1 MINVCIH
8 ELDFQE
14 DTMRLSTKSLSMLK
28 ESSEIVDI
36 YRDHLSAENLVG
48 IITDFNDNF
57 IYMSLIDDSGKANG
71 ISVFYRNDVT
81 RIRWGGNERNSYKS
95 LMQAA
100 TSKLATP
107 PLDISSIDLV
117 IRSVSDIYGYV
128 NILTER
134 MESSITFIGEVEDM
148 DIESIILKTYGTFSS
163 RDRSQLLIK
172 IDEITRVDAD
182 AQYERSVKFLAS
194 SR

>member
-1 MINVCIH
+1 
-8 ELDFQE
+8 
-14 DTMRLSTKSLSMLK
+14 MRLSTKSLSMLK